1 MAASEILTFDKPVT
15 DNLIVEYEHKE
26 IRTVDNNFNV
36 AGEIRLDITN
46 ENVFT
51 RPSDSYLLVE
61 GELIFAAGGNHDAA
75 D

>member
-1 MAASEILTFDKPVT
+1 MTTKEYLSYEPSMV
-15 DNLIVEYEHKE
+15 DNTVVEYEHKE
-26 IRTVDNNFNV
+26 IRTVNNNYNN

-61 GELIFAAGGNHDAA
+61 GQL
-75 D
+75 